1 MIARNSE
8 CVGEGER
15 RGLSIGKVPELLS
28 RRHHRSRGWPTSPT
42 CQPPKG
48 SSALSSIGLHL
59 LHSNRSFPFSPT
71 QWRDKREIWVR
82 FAQRREGRNPL
93 HFERVDYSVVVK
105 NRAPLRNR
113 GDGFIEL
120 ELYQLYQLKE
130 CFLARALRSY
140 DIWKSMNY
148 NDIRMPLDPDMRTRN
163 FIQII
168 KRDVN
173 YPRYGNKKRRSLHP
187 GGKIVCHHL
196 GSPLIIWCRE
206 RTPKL

>member
-1 MIARNSE
+1 VGRSSSSGLRGRAFRMSGTRRVATRKASMIARNASAKASVE
-8 CVGEGER
+8 A
-15 RGLSIGKVPELLS
+15 
-28 RRHHRSRGWPTSPT
+28 
-42 CQPPKG
+42 
-48 SSALSSIGLHL
+48 SALSSIGLHL
-59 LHSNRSFPFSPT
+59 PRSNRSFPFSPT
-71 QWRDKREIWVR
+71 QGRDKREIRMR
-82 FAQRREGRNPL
+82 FAQRREGRTPL

-120 ELYQLYQLKE
+120 GLYQLYQLKE
-130 CFLARALRSY
+130 CFLACALRGY

-148 NDIRMPLDPDMRTRN
+148 NNIRMPLDPDMRTRN

-196 GSPLIIWCRE
+196 GSLFIIRCRE